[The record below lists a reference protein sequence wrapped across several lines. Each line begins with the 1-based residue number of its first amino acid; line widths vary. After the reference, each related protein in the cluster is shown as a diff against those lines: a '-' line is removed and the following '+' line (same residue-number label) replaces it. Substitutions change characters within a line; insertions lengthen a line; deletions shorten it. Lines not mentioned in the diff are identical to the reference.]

1 MVEKVDVKYNG
12 FVMIGSSSQGKRLLH
27 LNVFLLTIWV
37 KIEYAFDQ
45 LLKRDFPLTPLAFY
59 IITRL

>member
-1 MVEKVDVKYNG
+1 MVERVDVKYNG

-45 LLKRDFPLTPLAFY
+45 LLKHDFPLTPLAFC